1 MGLASKKSKE
11 SLASK
16 NAAKV
21 IHKSGLVGM
30 LLWVPLK
37 MRNLLSVV
45 PLPHMQCDS
54 CCMLDTIIA
63 NVCLVAQSYL
73 TLGEPM
79 DYSLPG
85 SSVHGDSPGKNTGVG
100 CHALFPRGSSQL
112 RDQTHISYAS
122 CFGRQ
127 AVYQ

>member
-85 SSVHGDSPGKNTGVG
+85 SSVHGDSPGKLGWVG
-100 CHALFPRGSSQL
+100 WDGLPCLPPGDFPNPGI
-112 RDQTHISYAS
+112 DQVSHIAGG
-122 CFGRQ
+122 FFTL
-127 AVYQ
+127 